1 MLIEYHFKCLELG
14 EKNLFREVKI
24 LRCDALNLQI
34 QILRGG
40 DDDDDH
46 GDAHHDVHDELFHW
60 MEMYS
65 LETSL
70 LDLSW
75 F

>member
-1 MLIEYHFKCLELG
+1 MLIEYQIKCLELG
-14 EKNLFREVKI
+14 EKNLFRGVKI
-24 LRCDALNLQI
+24 LRCDALSLMI
-34 QILRGG
+34 QILHG
-40 DDDDDH
+40 DDDDHD
-46 GDAHHDVHDELFHW
+46 DAHHDVHDELFHW

-70 LDLSW
+70 LDLSL